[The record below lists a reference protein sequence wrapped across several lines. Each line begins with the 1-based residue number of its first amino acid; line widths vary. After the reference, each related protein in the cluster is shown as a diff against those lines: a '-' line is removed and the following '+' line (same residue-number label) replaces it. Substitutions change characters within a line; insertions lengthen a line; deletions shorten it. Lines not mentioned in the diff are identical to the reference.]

1 MTPVRWEKG
10 LPKPQ
15 QAQAA
20 PAGGR
25 VGGRERAK
33 RERDGERVDLIDL
46 SVSGSTLL
54 SVGVGGRGA
63 LLSGMHVCFHACI
76 HAWSRPCEYLPARSA
91 HVLQWLLPA
100 ACRPTMHWSTKCRQP
115 TTPAWSWCAT

>member
-33 RERDGERVDLIDL
+33 RERDRELVDLIDL
-46 SVSGSTLL
+46 SVSVQSVKGTGS
-54 SVGVGGRGA
+54 A
-63 LLSGMHVCFHACI
+63 L
-76 HAWSRPCEYLPARSA
+76 
-91 HVLQWLLPA
+91 
-100 ACRPTMHWSTKCRQP
+100 T
-115 TTPAWSWCAT
+115 